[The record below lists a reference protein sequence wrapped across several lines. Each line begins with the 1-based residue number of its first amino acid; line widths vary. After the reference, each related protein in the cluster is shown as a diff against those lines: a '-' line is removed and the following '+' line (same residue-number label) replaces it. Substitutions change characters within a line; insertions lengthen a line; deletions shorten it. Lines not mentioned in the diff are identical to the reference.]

1 MLTRLRSESG
11 FSLIELLAALMIGMI
26 VVLAAFD
33 LIDSSAALSGQVS
46 ARTDASQRGRGAVDR
61 MTRTVRSQVCV
72 NRAAPVVSA
81 TATQLTLTFDLS
93 NGSTAPKQARL
104 AYSSASRTI
113 TQSTWDG
120 SGAEPTLSFPGA
132 GRSETVLTD
141 VDSEPT
147 KPIFS
152 YWALR
157 DGSGGTQLDE
167 LVPPVAATDLN
178 RIARID
184 IAFVAHASGQVE
196 PGPNNASTIE
206 DSVFTRSVDPNA
218 AGAQVLCP

>member
-11 FSLIELLAALMIGMI
+11 FSLIELLAALVIGMI

-33 LIDSSAALSGQVS
+33 LIDSGLAVSSQVS

-61 MTRTVRSQVCV
+61 MTRTLRSQVCV
-72 NRAAPVVSA
+72 NRVAPVVSA
-81 TATQLTLTFDLS
+81 TATQVTLTFDLS
-93 NGSTAPKQARL
+93 NGTTVPKQARFV
-104 AYSSASRTI
+104 YSSAARTI

-120 SGAEPTLSFPGA
+120 SGAEPTLAFPGA

-141 VDSEPT
+141 VDPEQT

-152 YWALR
+152 YWAVR
-157 DGSGGTQLDE
+157 DGSGGAQLDE
-167 LVPPVAATDLN
+167 LVAPVAATDLD

-184 IAFVAHASGQVE
+184 VAFVAHASGQVE

-206 DSVFTRSVDPNA
+206 DSVFTRSVDPSSSTP
-218 AGAQVLCP
+218 QVLCP

>member
-11 FSLIELLAALMIGMI
+11 FSLIELLAALVIGMI

-33 LIDSSAALSGQVS
+33 LMDSSLAVSGQVS
-46 ARTDASQRGRGAVDR
+46 ARTDASQRGRGAGDR

-93 NGSTAPKQARL
+93 NGSTAPKRAL
-104 AYSSASRTI
+104 LGYSAASRTI

-120 SGAEPTLSFPGA
+120 SGAEPTLTFPGA

-141 VDSEPT
+141 VDPEPA

-152 YWALR
+152 YWAVR

-167 LVPPVAATDLN
+167 LVPPLAAVDLA

-184 IAFVAHASGQVE
+184 FAFVAHASGQVE

-206 DSVFTRSVDPNA
+206 DSVFTRSVDPSA
-218 AGAQVLCP
+218 SGPRVLCP

>member
-11 FSLIELLAALMIGMI
+11 FTLIELLAAMVIGMI
-26 VVLAAFD
+26 VVFAAFD
-33 LIDSSAALSGQVS
+33 VIDNSLAVSGQVS

-72 NRAAPVVSA
+72 NRGAPVVSA

-93 NGSTAPKQARL
+93 NGSTAPKQAQLDYR
-104 AYSSASRTI
+104 SASRTI

-120 SGAEPTLSFPGA
+120 SGAEPTLTFPGA

-141 VDSEPT
+141 VDPEPT

-152 YWALR
+152 YWAVR
-157 DGSGGTQLDE
+157 DGSGGSQLDE
-167 LVPPVAATDLN
+167 LVPPIAAADLG

-184 IAFVAHASGQVE
+184 IAFVAHASGQLE
-196 PGPNNASTIE
+196 ANPGNASTIE
-206 DSVFTRSVDPNA
+206 DSVFTRSVDPSTP
-218 AGAQVLCP
+218 GTRVLCP